1 MGWNWLIVPTPFL
14 FPIDCATAGFLKKEK
29 KKENKLTLLC
39 SSCRGS
45 PWFGINF
52 LEGSN
57 CYLRGIFGL
66 AIRQFSTC

>member
-39 SSCRGS
+39 SSCRGAHGLVS
-45 PWFGINF
+45 ISLKGRTVT
-52 LEGSN
+52 
-57 CYLRGIFGL
+57 YRGIFGL
-66 AIRQFSTC
+66 AIRFRSC